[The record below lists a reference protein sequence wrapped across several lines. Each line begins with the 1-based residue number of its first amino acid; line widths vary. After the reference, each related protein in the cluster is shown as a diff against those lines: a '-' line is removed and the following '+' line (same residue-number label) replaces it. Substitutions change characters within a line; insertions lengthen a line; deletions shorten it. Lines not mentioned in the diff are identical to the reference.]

1 MRLNI
6 PWNLF
11 TKLFRSEL
19 SELETL
25 ELEEWRDSSEL
36 NQNIYDEIIE
46 DANIK
51 EVILAGKWED
61 NSKEWEEL
69 INVITIPK
77 RNITLP
83 RKTFYLTF
91 GIAAS
96 IVLLLGISFGLLY
109 DRIIQ
114 KDSRMPDGYTFIFS
128 PRGQRTRIILPDQTK
143 VWLNSESS
151 IRYPVNY
158 NQKTREVQIKGEA
171 FFKVHKD
178 PKKPF
183 LVYANEIKVKV
194 YGTSFNIKAFPNEK
208 YIETTL
214 IEGKL
219 SITLQDK
226 SKKAGEE
233 IFLKPNE
240 KCIYKRALESQSQIS
255 SNKEVAKE
263 SKTAVINEH
272 TSSIVTEPII
282 NLAKNINTDKEVSW
296 KDGELIFRDE
306 TFEEL
311 AIKLERW
318 YDMKIHFEDN
328 KIKNYKFTG
337 AFDKETINQA
347 IEALKLSSQQSFQ
360 YEIKFRDIY
369 LKSK

>member
-25 ELEEWRDSSEL
+25 ELEEWRNSSEL
-36 NQNIYDEIIE
+36 NRNIYDEIIE
-46 DANIK
+46 DVNIK

-77 RNITLP
+77 RNITLS

-91 GIAAS
+91 SIAAS
-96 IVLLLGISFGLLY
+96 IVLLLGVSFGLLY
-109 DRIIQ
+109 DWIIQ
-114 KDSRMPDGYTFIFS
+114 KNSRIPDGYTYVFS
-128 PRGQRTRIILPDQTK
+128 PRGQRTSVILPDQTK

-151 IRYPVNY
+151 LRYPVNY
-158 NQKTREVQIKGEA
+158 NQKIREVQIKGEA
-171 FFKVHKD
+171 FFEVHKN
-178 PKKPF
+178 PHKPF
-183 LVYANEIKVKV
+183 FVYANEIKVKV
-194 YGTSFNIKAFPNEK
+194 YGTSFNIKAFPNER

-219 SITLQDK
+219 SITLEDK

-233 IFLKPNE
+233 IFLKPKE
-240 KCIYKRALESQSQIS
+240 KFIYKRMLENQSQIS
-255 SNKEVAKE
+255 SDKEVARE
-263 SKTAVINEH
+263 SKTAVVNRYTTSIANEP
-272 TSSIVTEPII
+272 VI

-296 KDGELIFRDE
+296 KNGELIFNNE

-328 KIKNYKFTG
+328 KIKDYKFTG

-347 IEALKLSSQQSFQ
+347 IEALKLSSQQSFK